1 MTKSVKYSARY
12 YIVQGH
18 FSQGKLYCFHKS
30 QIDLNGSLPVLR
42 QARSRGMAF
51 AKLPMPRI
59 PFPALSLTGA
69 SGVGRVWWSL
79 CWTCGLCPC
88 TGFPHV
94 HRRWTVCPPV
104 YGEGC
109 AGRRKVLPVFK
120 NHPWGCQWKGTV

>member
-1 MTKSVKYSARY
+1 MAAHVAIMVLCCIIRGEKYGNNIFIFSKGIFNTRKEMERYVQRMTKSVKYSARY

-69 SGVGRVWWSL
+69 SGVGRV
-79 CWTCGLCPC
+79 
-88 TGFPHV
+88 
-94 HRRWTVCPPV
+94 
-104 YGEGC
+104 
-109 AGRRKVLPVFK
+109 
-120 NHPWGCQWKGTV
+120 